1 MKYVHKPRQV
11 EAHYYTGDN
20 LETISSW
27 IERWIGMKPLT
38 YNVSNT
44 GVMFRFDLDGD
55 KYLAKGDWMLRSDQ
69 GVFYSLPDD
78 IFRDNYD
85 PL

>member
-27 IERWIGMKPLT
+27 IEGWVGKKPLV
-38 YNVSNT
+38 YNVSNS
-44 GVMFRFDLDGD
+44 GVMFRFDLEGD
-55 KYLAKGDWMLRSDQ
+55 KYLAKGEWMLRLDK